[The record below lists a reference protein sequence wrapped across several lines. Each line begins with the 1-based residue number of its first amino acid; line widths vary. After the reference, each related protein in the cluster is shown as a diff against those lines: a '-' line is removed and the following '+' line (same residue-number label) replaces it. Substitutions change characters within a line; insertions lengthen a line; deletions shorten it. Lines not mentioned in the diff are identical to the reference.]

1 MKAIHC
7 FVLVMQKSNEYLLAI
22 GNNIR
27 RLRNEKGISQQELA
41 DNSNIAKST
50 VQRIENGSL
59 NPTILMLNTI
69 SESLSTSLEELIKVK

>member
-1 MKAIHC
+1 
-7 FVLVMQKSNEYLLAI
+7 MQFIALYMDKGNEYLLAI

-69 SESLSTSLEELIKVK
+69 SQSLEISLEILIKIK

>member
-1 MKAIHC
+1 MDKG
-7 FVLVMQKSNEYLLAI
+7 NEYLLAI

-69 SESLSTSLEELIKVK
+69 SQSLEISLEILIKIK